1 MIDLEKVLLNI
12 VKPICSDPNA
22 VMVKQMESI
31 NENEMLLYVYAPSDD
46 IGRLI
51 GKQGSMANSI
61 RQMLQVASKIEN
73 KRISIKFE
81 AIFTGCMTCFFDTI
95 ALWNLKK

>member
-12 VKPICSDPNA
+12 VKPICSDSDA
-22 VMVKQMESI
+22 VMVKQMESL
-31 NENEMLLYVYAPSDD
+31 NENEILLYVYAPSDD
-46 IGRLI
+46 IARLI
-51 GKQGSMANSI
+51 GRQGSMANSI

-81 AIFTGCMTCFFDTI
+81 S
-95 ALWNLKK
+95 L

>member
-12 VKPICSDPNA
+12 VKPICSDPDS
-22 VMVKQMESI
+22 VLVKQMESI
-31 NENEMLLYVYAPSDD
+31 NENELLLYGYAPSED
-46 IGRLI
+46 IARLI

-81 AIFTGCMTCFFDTI
+81 AI
-95 ALWNLKK
+95 

>member
-12 VKPICSDPNA
+12 VKPICSDPDS
-22 VMVKQMESI
+22 VMVKQMESL
-31 NENEMLLYVYAPSDD
+31 NENELLLYVYAPSED
-46 IGRLI
+46 IARLI

-73 KRISIKFE
+73 KHISIKFE
-81 AIFTGCMTCFFDTI
+81 A
-95 ALWNLKK
+95 L

>member
-12 VKPICSDPNA
+12 VKPICSDPDN
-22 VMVKQMESI
+22 VMVKQMESLNA
-31 NENEMLLYVYAPSDD
+31 NELLLYVYAPSED
-46 IGRLI
+46 IARLI

-73 KRISIKFE
+73 KRISVKFE
-81 AIFTGCMTCFFDTI
+81 AI
-95 ALWNLKK
+95 

>member
-12 VKPICSDPNA
+12 VKPICNDNES

-31 NENEMLLYVYAPSDD
+31 NDNEILLYVYAPSSD
-46 IGRLI
+46 IARLI
-51 GKQGSMANSI
+51 GKQGMMANSI
-61 RQMLQVASKIEN
+61 RQMLQVASRIEN

-81 AIFTGCMTCFFDTI
+81 A
-95 ALWNLKK
+95 L